1 MKLKFALATV
11 SSLLLV
17 LPGNITARQG
27 SNSSPQIQTLKTE
40 DTPLYRIT
48 VNVVAKST
56 TAVNYRN
63 RSGATTI
70 DFKGTPLMPKANGE
84 AKVEAKKGY
93 TEVDVTFRDLQPATR
108 FGPEYL
114 TYVLWAISPEGR
126 AANLGE
132 ILLDGQKGQLE
143 VTSDLQAFGLIVT
156 AEPYFA
162 VTQPSDVVVME
173 NQIRSSTRGNIET
186 VNAKYELLQ
195 RGVYTTN
202 VTPADLKPLSLD
214 KKTPLDLYQ
223 AQNAVRIARWAGAD
237 KYASETFDKAQKLLV
252 QAEEDKKLKQ
262 TKPLM
267 MAARQAAQ
275 TAEDARIITLK
286 RQQENRIAE
295 ERAAA
300 AAREAGERTRAE
312 QAALQQQIEAQKRV
326 IAEAEEV
333 AARAAADVA
342 DRNRIQA
349 QEDARRAAADAQ
361 RSAQDAQRAAIDR
374 QNAEAEANR
383 ARQQASK
390 AEHEKQ
396 ELRQQLTQQLNA
408 VLQTHDTP
416 RGLMVSMSDVVF
428 DTGAYTLKPA
438 AKEKLAKISGIV
450 QAHQGLRLEV
460 EGFTDNVGS
469 EETNQA
475 LSDRRA
481 EAVRQYLVQQGVNP
495 STITARGF
503 GEDRPVA
510 SNDSSTGRQMNRR
523 VEMIIS
529 GEIIGSSTKISLTSD
544 LLR

>member
-1 MKLKFALATV
+1 MKIYKFAFATV
-11 SSLLLV
+11 SLMLLV
-17 LPGNITARQG
+17 LPGNITAHQG
-27 SNSSPQIQTLKTE
+27 VNSAPQIQTQKT
-40 DTPLYRIT
+40 DDNPLYRIT

-56 TAVNYRN
+56 VAINYRN
-63 RSGATTI
+63 RSGATNI
-70 DFKGTPLMPKANGE
+70 DFKGTPLFPKAKGE

-93 TEVDVTFRDLQPATR
+93 TEIDVKFSDLQPATR

-132 ILLDGQKGQLE
+132 ILLDGNNGQLE

-173 NQIRSSTRGNIET
+173 NQVRSNTRGNIET

-195 RGVYTTN
+195 RGQYATN
-202 VTPADLKPLSLD
+202 VPPADLKPLPLD

-237 KYASETFDKAQKLLV
+237 KYAADTFDKAQKLLV
-252 QAEEDKKLKQ
+252 QAEEDKKLKE
-262 TKPLM
+262 TKPLIM
-267 MAARQAAQ
+267 SARQAAQ

-286 RQQENRIAE
+286 RQEDNRISE

-300 AAREAGERTRAE
+300 AAREADARTRAE
-312 QAALQQQIEAQKRV
+312 QAALQQQVEAQRRAL
-326 IAEAEEV
+326 AESDEV
-333 AARAAADVA
+333 AARAAADA
-342 DRNRIQA
+342 AERNRVQA
-349 QEDARRAAADAQ
+349 QVEAQ
-361 RSAQDAQRAAIDR
+361 RSAQDAQRAAIER
-374 QNAEAEANR
+374 QNAEAAANQ

-396 ELRQQLTQQLNA
+396 ELRQQLNQQLNA

-416 RGLMVSMSDVVF
+416 RGLVVNMSDVVF

-469 EETNQA
+469 EETNRV
-475 LSDRRA
+475 LSEKRA
-481 EAVRQYLVQQGVNP
+481 EAVRQYLMQQGVNP
-495 STITARGF
+495 STITAHGF

-510 SNDSSTGRQMNRR
+510 SNDTSSGRQMNRR
-523 VEMIIS
+523 VEMIVS
-529 GEIIGSSTKISLTSD
+529 GDIIGGRISLTSE
-544 LLR
+544 LQR

>member
-1 MKLKFALATV
+1 V
-11 SSLLLV
+11 
-17 LPGNITARQG
+17 
-27 SNSSPQIQTLKTE
+27 NSASQNQNQTTE
-40 DTPLYRIT
+40 DNPLYRIT

-70 DFKGTPLMPKANGE
+70 DFKGTPLFPKAKGE

-93 TEVDVTFRDLQPATR
+93 TEIDVTFRDLEPATR

-132 ILLDGQKGQLE
+132 ILLDGEKGQLE

-173 NQIRSSTRGNIET
+173 NQVRPSTRGNIET

-195 RGVYTTN
+195 RGQYATN
-202 VTPADLKPLSLD
+202 VPPADLKPLPLD
-214 KKTPLDLYQ
+214 KKTPLDLYE

-237 KYASETFDKAQKLLV
+237 KYAAETFDKAQKLLV
-252 QAEEDKKLKQ
+252 QAEEDKKLKEA
-262 TKPLM
+262 KPLA

-286 RQQENRIAE
+286 RQEENRISE

-300 AAREAGERTRAE
+300 AAREAAASSRAE
-312 QAALQQQIEAQKRV
+312 EAALQQQAEARKRAL
-326 IAEAEEV
+326 AEAEEA
-333 AARAAADVA
+333 AARAAANVA
-342 DRNRIQA
+342 DQNRIQA
-349 QEDARRAAADAQ
+349 QEDAKRASADAQ
-361 RSAQDAQRAAIDR
+361 RAAQDAQRAAIDR
-374 QNAEAEANR
+374 QNAEAAANQ
-383 ARQQASK
+383 ARQQAAK

-450 QAHQGLRLEV
+450 QSHPGLRLEV

-469 EETNQA
+469 EETNQV
-475 LSDRRA
+475 LSDKRA
-481 EAVRQYLVQQGVNP
+481 EAVRQYLVQQGVNS
-495 STITARGF
+495 STITAHGF

-523 VEMIIS
+523 VEMIVS
-529 GEIIGSSTKISLTSD
+529 GDIIGSSSRISLTSD
-544 LLR
+544 LQR